1 MGTMNITVGYR
12 QYQRLVFIVPYVGS
26 RCTKRWYPTYQT
38 LVLPIPNIGTSH
50 TSLWYFPYPI
60 EVSAVLPL

>member
-1 MGTMNITVGYR
+1 MGYR

-38 LVLPIPNIGTSH
+38 LVLPIPAFGTFR
-50 TSLWYFPYPI
+50 TP
-60 EVSAVLPL
+60 

>member
-38 LVLPIPNIGTSH
+38 LVLPIPAFGTFR
-50 TSLWYFPYPI
+50 TP
-60 EVSAVLPL
+60 